1 MSQKPRSAEAK
12 DEERRQYE
20 VGSTTLKELDEK
32 YPYRPKNHS
41 RTLLFSELYQ
51 SLFNALSENKKK
63 PTGPNV
69 HRAKLGPHGANKT
82 SPHEQRRHIIEGFFS
97 RWRTEVGNDIY
108 PAMRLIIPSQDR
120 DRTVYGLKENAVG
133 KLFVKILKIDRNSE
147 DGKALLRWKDPGQRI
162 SSMAGDFSGRCYE
175 VISKR
180 PMRMD
185 PGDMTIADVNEMLD
199 KLSAAS
205 GEKEQ
210 LPILEHFYHRMNA
223 EELMWLIR
231 IILKQM
237 KVGATERTFLNLW
250 HADGD
255 ALFNVSSSLRR
266 VCWQLHSRDINLN
279 GRESQI
285 ELFQVFQPQ
294 LAQYQFSGTFQKMVD
309 ALTRNHRT
317 ETDNDFWIE
326 EKLDG
331 ERMQMHMQVDDTV
344 RGGMRFGFWSRN
356 AKNYTYL
363 YGNGFFDEKGSLTRH
378 LREAFVPEVTS
389 IILDGEMVT
398 WDMGID
404 RIMNFGT
411 LKTAALAGQKNPFDQ
426 TGPRPLY
433 RVFDI
438 LYLND
443 NDLRQ
448 YMLRDRHKALEK
460 AVKGVHRRLELHPH
474 ETATTPEVIEPALR
488 TVVANA
494 SEGLVLKDPRSV
506 YTLNSRNDD
515 WIKVKPEYMDDLG
528 ENVDVVI
535 IGGYYGSGH
544 RGGRMSSFLCGL
556 RPTKNDIRAGV
567 SPETCYSF
575 CKVGGGFKGEDYQ
588 QILEMTE
595 GKWHDWDKKN
605 PPSEYVI
612 LGGGEARQAER
623 PDKWIRPSESIVIS
637 VKAASATTS
646 DQFAKMITLRFPR
659 FKGLRLDRTWD
670 SALDHDEF
678 VALRKRMEEK
688 TMEEQSMKIAKKRE
702 RAAKRVKKE
711 VVIAGQDA
719 AAPVVFDG
727 PRAGVFEHLNF
738 CVLSDSMTQPR
749 KSKAQLEALIKENGG
764 TISQKA
770 EVGSKM
776 ILVADKKVVKVAS
789 LIKAGE
795 VDIVRPKWV
804 LDCLG
809 EGNNFVLPYEPG
821 HLLHATDGLRDWAQ
835 ENVDEFGDSYA
846 RNFSLKELRDL
857 LMDMPKKE
865 IGYEPFDKQQ
875 FITQLEERGHG
886 FGTLKSHLFRRNVFY
901 FAIGESI
908 APVRVLKSKNWV
920 RFGGGILSED
930 LDDITVTHVVVFG
943 ADEQNERGLSAEV
956 RETISRRTPVPRV
969 VTQFWLE
976 ECWKEGTLL
985 DEDRYAPA

>member
-1 MSQKPRSAEAK
+1 MSKKPRSSEAE
-12 DEERRQYE
+12 DEERRQYA
-20 VGSTTLKELDEK
+20 VGGTTLKELDE
-32 YPYRPKNHS
+32 
-41 RTLLFSELYQ
+41 EQ
-51 SLFNALSENKKK
+51 NKKK

-69 HRAKLGPHGANKT
+69 HRTKLGPHGSNKI
-82 SPHEQRRHIIEGFFS
+82 SPHEQRRSIIEQFFS

-108 PAMRLIIPSQDR
+108 PAMRLIIPNQDR
-120 DRTVYGLKENAVG
+120 DRTVYGLKENAIG
-133 KLFVKILKIDRNSE
+133 KLFVKILKIDRHSE
-147 DGKALLRWKDPGQRI
+147 DGKALLRWKDPGQRV
-162 SSMAGDFSGRCYE
+162 SSMAGDFSGRCHE
-175 VISKR
+175 VISRR

-185 PGDMTIADVNEMLD
+185 PGNMTIADVNEMLD

-210 LPILEHFYHRMNA
+210 LPILESFYHQMNA
-223 EELMWLIR
+223 DELMWLIR

-237 KVGATERTFLNLW
+237 KVGATEKTFLNLW
-250 HADGD
+250 HVDGD
-255 ALFNVSSSLRR
+255 TLFNVSSNLRR
-266 VCWQLHSRDINLN
+266 VCWQLHSPDIDLN
-279 GRESQI
+279 GRQSQI
-285 ELFQVFQPQ
+285 ELFQIFQPQ
-294 LAQYQFSGTFQKMVD
+294 LAQFQFSGTFQKMVD
-309 ALTRNHRT
+309 VLTRSHRT

-331 ERMQMHMQVDDTV
+331 ERMQMHMQKDDTV
-344 RGGMRFGFWSRN
+344 RGGMRFAFWSRQ

-363 YGNGFFDEKGSLTRH
+363 YGNGFFDEKSSLTRH
-378 LREAFVPEVTS
+378 LRDAFLPEVNS

-398 WDMGID
+398 WDMDID
-404 RIMNFGT
+404 KIMNFGT
-411 LKTAALAGQKNPFDQ
+411 LKTAALAAQKNPFDQ

-448 YMLRDRHKALEK
+448 YMLRDRRLALER

-474 ETATTPEVIEPALR
+474 ETATSPDVIEPALR

-528 ENVDVVI
+528 ENVDVVV

-544 RGGRMSSFLCGL
+544 RGGRLSSFLCGL
-556 RPTKNDIRAGV
+556 RPTRNDIQAGV
-567 SPETCYSF
+567 NPETCFSF

-595 GKWHDWDKKN
+595 GKWHDWDRKN
-605 PPSEYVI
+605 PPV
-612 LGGGEARQAER
+612 R
-623 PDKWIRPSESIVIS
+623 
-637 VKAASATTS
+637 AASATTS
-646 DQFAKMITLRFPR
+646 DQFAKLITLRFPR

-670 SALDHDEF
+670 SALDYDEF
-678 VALRKRMEEK
+678 VTLRKRMEEATEGK
-688 TMEEQSMKIAKKRE
+688 TMQMEKKRA
-702 RAAKRVKKE
+702 RASKRVKKE

-719 AAPVVFDG
+719 DAAAP
-727 PRAGVFEHLNF
+727 AVFEGPQSHVFANLEF
-738 CVLSDSMTQPR
+738 CVLSDSMQPR
-749 KSKAQLEALIKENGG
+749 KSKTQIEALIKDNGG
-764 TISQKA
+764 KISQKA
-770 EVGSKM
+770 VADGKM

-804 LDCLG
+804 FDCLG

-821 HLLHATDGLRDWAQ
+821 HLLHATDRLRDWAR

-846 RNFSLKELRDL
+846 RNLSLKEFRDL

-865 IGYEPFDKQQ
+865 IAYEPFDKQQ
-875 FITQLEERGHG
+875 FVTQLEDHGHDLG
-886 FGTLKSHLFRRNVFY
+886 NLKCHLFRRNVVF
-901 FAIGESI
+901 FAAGASI
-908 APVRVLKSKNWV
+908 SPIRVLKFRNWV
-920 RFGGGILSED
+920 SFGGGIISED
-930 LDDITVTHVVVFG
+930 LDDISVTHVVVIG
-943 ADEQNERGLSAEV
+943 ADEQSERELSAEV
-956 RETISRRTPVPRV
+956 RTTISMRTPVPRI
-969 VTQFWLE
+969 VTQLWLE
-976 ECWKEGTLL
+976 ECWKESTLL
-985 DEDRYAPA
+985 DEERYAPA

>member
-1 MSQKPRSAEAK
+1 MGQKPRSPDAE

-20 VGSTTLKELDEK
+20 VGGTTLKELDEK
-32 YPYRPKNHS
+32 
-41 RTLLFSELYQ
+41 Q

-63 PTGPNV
+63 PTGPNL

-82 SPHEQRRHIIEGFFS
+82 SPHEQRRAIIESFFS

-120 DRTVYGLKENAVG
+120 DRTVYGLKENAIG
-133 KLFVKILKIDRNSE
+133 KLLVKILKIDRHSE

-162 SSMAGDFSGRCYE
+162 SSMAGDFSGRCFE

-185 PGDMTIADVNEMLD
+185 PGNMTIADVNEMLD

-205 GEKEQ
+205 GKKEQ
-210 LPILEHFYHRMNA
+210 LPIFESFYHQMNS

-231 IILKQM
+231 IVLKQM

-250 HADGD
+250 HVDGD
-255 ALFNVSSSLRR
+255 TLFNVSSSLRR
-266 VCWQLHSRDINLN
+266 VCWQLHSRDVNLN

-285 ELFQVFQPQ
+285 ELFQIFQPQ

-309 ALTRNHRT
+309 ILTRSHRT

-331 ERMQMHMQVDDTV
+331 ERMQMHMQVDDSV

-378 LREAFVPEVTS
+378 LRDAFVPEVNS

-411 LKTAALAGQKNPFDQ
+411 LKTAALAGQKNPFDK

-443 NDLRQ
+443 TDLRQ
-448 YMLRDRHKALEK
+448 YMLRDRRKALEK

-474 ETATTPEVIEPALR
+474 DTATSPDAIEPALR

-556 RPTKNDIRAGV
+556 RPTKNDVRAGV
-567 SPETCYSF
+567 DPETCYSF
-575 CKVGGGFKGEDYQ
+575 CKVGGGFGGEDYQ
-588 QILEMTE
+588 QILEMTD
-595 GKWHDWDKKN
+595 GKWQDWDRKN
-605 PPSEYVI
+605 PPSQYVV

-623 PDKWIRPSESIVIS
+623 PDKWIRPSDSIVIS

-659 FKGLRLDRTWD
+659 FKGLRLDRAWD
-670 SALDHDEF
+670 SALDYDEF

-688 TMEEQSMKIAKKRE
+688 TMEDQTMKIEKKRQ
-702 RAAKRVKKE
+702 RAAKRIKKE
-711 VVIAGQDA
+711 IVIAGQDA
-719 AAPVVFDG
+719 ATVPVVFNG
-727 PRAGVFEHLNF
+727 PKSGVFEHLKF
-738 CVLSDSMTQPR
+738 CVLSDSTQPK
-749 KSKAQLEALIKENGG
+749 KSKAQIEALIKENGG
-764 TISQKA
+764 RISQKA

-789 LIKAGE
+789 LIKAGA

-804 LDCLG
+804 IDCLA
-809 EGNNFVLPYEPG
+809 EGNDFVLPYEPD
-821 HLLHATDGLRDWAQ
+821 HLLHATDGLRDWAG

-846 RNFSLKELRDL
+846 RSLSLKEFRDL

-875 FITQLEERGHG
+875 FITQLEERGHDLG
-886 FGTLKSHLFRRNVFY
+886 NLKCYLFRRNVVY
-901 FAIGESI
+901 FAVGESI
-908 APVRVLKSKNWV
+908 SPIRLLKFKNWV
-920 RFGGGILSED
+920 RFGGGIISED
-930 LDDITVTHVVVFG
+930 LEDISVTHVIVFG
-943 ADEQNERGLSAEV
+943 ADEQDERDVSAEV
-956 RETISRRTPVPRV
+956 RATVSKRTPIPYV
-969 VTQFWLE
+969 VTQYWLE
-976 ECWKEGTLL
+976 ECWKESTLL

>member
-1 MSQKPRSAEAK
+1 MSQNPRSPEAV

-20 VGSTTLKELDEK
+20 TGNTTLKELDEEQVAQVGIG
-32 YPYRPKNHS
+32 
-41 RTLLFSELYQ
+41 LFDPL
-51 SLFNALSENKKK
+51 NENKKK

-69 HRAKLGPHGANKT
+69 HRAKLGPHGSNKI
-82 SPHEQRRHIIEGFFS
+82 SPHEQRRSIIEQFFS

-120 DRTVYGLKENAVG
+120 DRTVYGLKENAIG

-147 DGKALLRWKDPGQRI
+147 DGKALLRWKDPGQRV
-162 SSMAGDFSGRCYE
+162 SSMAGDFSGRCHE
-175 VISKR
+175 VISRR
-180 PMRMD
+180 PILME
-185 PGDMTIADVNEMLD
+185 PGDMSIADVNVMLD

-210 LPILEHFYHRMNA
+210 LPILESFYHRMNA
-223 EELMWLIR
+223 DELMWLIR

-237 KVGATERTFLNLW
+237 KVGATEKTFLNIW

-255 ALFNVSSSLRR
+255 TLFNVSSNLRR
-266 VCWQLHSRDINLN
+266 VCWQLHSPNIDLN
-279 GRESQI
+279 GRQSQI
-285 ELFQVFQPQ
+285 ELFQIFQPQ
-294 LAQYQFSGTFQKMVD
+294 LAQFQFSGTFQKMVD
-309 ALTRNHRT
+309 VLMRSHRT

-331 ERMQMHMQVDDTV
+331 ERMQMHMQKDDTV
-344 RGGMRFGFWSRN
+344 RGGMRFAFWSRQ

-363 YGNGFFDEKGSLTRH
+363 YGNGFFDQNSSLTRH
-378 LREAFVPEVTS
+378 LRDAFLPEVTS

-398 WDMGID
+398 WDMDID
-404 RIMNFGT
+404 KIMNFGT
-411 LKTAALAGQKNPFDQ
+411 LKTAALAAQKNPFDQ
-426 TGPRPLY
+426 TGPRPLF

-438 LYLND
+438 LYLNE

-448 YMLRDRHKALEK
+448 YMLRDRRAALER

-474 ETATTPEVIEPALR
+474 ETATSPEVIEPALR

-528 ENVDVVI
+528 ENVDVVV

-544 RGGRMSSFLCGL
+544 RGGRLSSFLCGL

-567 SPETCYSF
+567 NPETCFSF

-595 GKWHDWDKKN
+595 GKWHDWDRKK

-623 PDKWIRPSESIVIS
+623 PDKWIRPSDSFVIS

-646 DQFAKMITLRFPR
+646 DQFAKLITLRFPR

-670 SALDHDEF
+670 SALDYDEF
-678 VALRKRMEEK
+678 VALRKRMEEAAEGK
-688 TMEEQSMKIAKKRE
+688 TMQMEKKRA
-702 RAAKRVKKE
+702 RATKRVKKE
-711 VVIAGQDA
+711 VVIAGQEA
-719 AAPVVFDG
+719 ETPA
-727 PRAGVFEHLNF
+727 VFEGPQSKVFENLKF
-738 CVLSDSMTQPR
+738 CVLSDSTTPR
-749 KSKAQLEALIKENGG
+749 KSKAQIEAFIKENGG
-764 TISQKA
+764 AISQKA
-770 EVGSKM
+770 EVGSEM
-776 ILVADKKVVKVAS
+776 ILLADKKVVKVAS

-795 VDIVRPKWV
+795 VEIIRPKWV
-804 LDCLG
+804 FDCLA
-809 EGNNFVLPYEPG
+809 EGNNYVLPYEPV
-821 HLLHATDGLRDWAQ
+821 HLFHATDGLRDWAQ
-835 ENVDEFGDSYA
+835 DNVDEFGDSYA

-865 IGYEPFDKQQ
+865 IGYEPFDKQL
-875 FITQLEERGHG
+875 FVNQLEEHGHDLG
-886 FGTLKSHLFRRNVFY
+886 NLMCHMFRRNVVY
-901 FAIGESI
+901 FAAGESVS
-908 APVRVLKSKNWV
+908 PVRVLKFRNWV
-920 RFGGGILSED
+920 RFGGGIVSED
-930 LDDITVTHVVVFG
+930 LDDISVTHVVIVG
-943 ADEQNERGLSAEV
+943 ADEQNERDLSAGV
-956 RETISRRTPVPRV
+956 RTVISQRTPVPRV
-969 VTQFWLE
+969 VTQLWLE
-976 ECWKEGTLL
+976 ECWQESTLL
-985 DEDRYAPA
+985 DEERYAPA